1 MRPPIRSA
9 NLVVVAALA
18 ATLSAIWPSQPQAD
32 LIVRAG
38 ETIDGIT
45 LETVGNPAINNA
57 GEVIFVGQTRRS
69 EN

>member
-18 ATLSAIWPSQPQAD
+18 ATLSAIWPSQPQAA

-57 GEVIFVGQTRRS
+57 GEVIFVG
-69 EN
+69 